1 MDVLFYTQYCSVVDV
16 WCDGRPISHTVWW
29 MSFFTHG
36 VVDVWCGGCLCG
48 GPTIHDIEDIKKMLN
63 QKRYRN

>member
-36 VVDVWCGGCLCG
+36 VVDVCVDVAQSMTLKILRKC
-48 GPTIHDIEDIKKMLN
+48 
-63 QKRYRN
+63 